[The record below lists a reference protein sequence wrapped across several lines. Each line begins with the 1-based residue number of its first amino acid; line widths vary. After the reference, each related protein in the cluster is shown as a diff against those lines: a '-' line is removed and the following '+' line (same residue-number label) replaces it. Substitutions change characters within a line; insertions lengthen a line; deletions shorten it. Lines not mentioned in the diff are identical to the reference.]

1 MSVVLVTNRR
11 ASARWQGYHGI
22 ELAPARLVG
31 IMPGARPLRLVA
43 VVALLCAAVV
53 VAVGLGRPAGEGGHA
68 RGTVGACLRP
78 SRRPQRGRAAR
89 LWLEGRAPGWRPL
102 VVLSAPRGPVL
113 P

>member
-22 ELAPARLVG
+22 ELAPARLFG

-53 VAVGLGRPAGEGGHA
+53 VAVGLGRPAGEGSHA

-78 SRRPQRGRAAR
+78 SRGLSEVGRPGCGWKGEPPAGGR
-89 LWLEGRAPGWRPL
+89 WW
-102 VVLSAPRGPVL
+102 S
-113 P
+113 